1 MEQMRLMRC
10 YRSLFIRSIFILC
23 IFEYILSILMR
34 SDVMKRFDLK
44 KRENVIIA
52 ATVMENGLINILWKY
67 RNLTGKKKIN
77 KKSEE
82 NDK

>member
-1 MEQMRLMRC
+1 MEQMRLMRYC
-10 YRSLFIRSIFILC
+10 RSLSTLLIFILC

-34 SDVMKRFDLK
+34 SDVMKRFDSK
-44 KRENVIIA
+44 RRENVIIA

-67 RNLTGKKKIN
+67 RNLIGKKKIN